1 MDDEIALI
9 SDGKGL
15 AVIGEPSA
23 VERFLTAE
31 GLASRDLGLGR
42 LASKMGTVAGA
53 THAASGI
60 AAASSR
66 WVMLTEKSAHLMATH
81 SPMMTGS
88 TSDVSR
94 AIFTTAGG
102 RTSDIAEIVKSSASF
117 LTNPAVLAGVAGIM
131 AQVAAQQAMEEITDY
146 LAIIDQ
152 KVDDIL
158 RAQKDAVLA
167 DMIAVGLVLDEA
179 LTVRDQ
185 VGRVSDVTWSKV
197 QTASMTTARTQAYAI
212 QELEALAEKVE
223 RASKGKDL
231 AMVTADAEVHVR
243 EWLVVLARCIQLQD
257 ALVVLEI
264 DRVLDASPDE
274 LDSHRMGL
282 KVARQNRMDLIGR
295 STASFLARM
304 AATADAANE
313 EALWHPFKTR
323 PVVQSTNHVAVEVG
337 TFHGVLGIDA
347 AHLSLEAKRWTEAA
361 EEARDKVLASGVA
374 GAGVAARIGNDTL
387 GRARAVVNAVAT
399 EVANRTRR
407 EADEGGEQAK
417 LET

>member
-9 SDGKGL
+9 SDGQGL
-15 AVIGEPSA
+15 AVIGEQSA
-23 VERFLTAE
+23 VERFLSAE
-31 GLASRDLGLGR
+31 GLASRDLGLAR
-42 LASKMGTVAGA
+42 LASNLSTVAGA

-60 AAASSR
+60 AAASGR
-66 WVMLTEKSAHLMATH
+66 WVMLTEKSAQLMAKQ
-81 SPMMTGS
+81 SMMKGS
-88 TSDVSR
+88 TPGVSR

-102 RTSDIAEIVKSSASF
+102 RTSGIAEIVKSSTSL

-146 LAIIDQ
+146 LAIIER

-167 DMIAVGLVLDEA
+167 DMIAAGLVLDEA
-179 LTVRDQ
+179 MTVRDQ
-185 VGRVSDVTWSKV
+185 VGRVSEVTWSKV
-197 QTASMTTARTQAYAI
+197 QTTSMTIARTQAYAI
-212 QELEALAEKVE
+212 QQLEALAEKVE

-231 AMVTADAEVHVR
+231 AEVTADAESAVQ

-257 ALVVLEI
+257 ALAVLEI

-282 KVARQNRMDLIGR
+282 KIARQNRMDLIGR
-295 STASFLARM
+295 STAGFLARM

-323 PVVQSTNHVAVEVG
+323 PVVQATNHVAVDVG
-337 TFHGVLGIDA
+337 TFHGVLGIDG
-347 AHLSLEAKRWTEAA
+347 AHQSLEAKRWTEAA
-361 EEARDKVLASGVA
+361 EEARDKVLATGVA
-374 GAGVAARIGNDTL
+374 GAGAVARIGNDTL
-387 GRARAVVNAVAT
+387 GRARSVVNAVAT
-399 EVANRTRR
+399 EIANRTRR
-407 EADEGGEQAK
+407 EADDGEQAK